1 MWPVLS
7 CTGRSVSVS
16 LCVPSGVFAAND
28 YFAIICSGFRL
39 KGQLFHMVT
48 ATRQPEMSMTDFTLN
63 PTHLRNVAIIAH
75 VDHGKTTLVDGLL
88 KQSNVFR
95 DPDAAGDLILDSN
108 DLERERG
115 ITILAKNTA
124 VSYGGVKIN
133 IIDTPGHADFGGEVE
148 RVLNMADGCL
158 LLVDAVEGPMPQT
171 RTVLARALER
181 GLRPIVVINKID
193 RPASRI
199 DEALERLHDLFL
211 ELATDAD
218 QLEFPVLYAIA
229 REGQAG
235 FEPDVASLEPNLI
248 PLFETIINEVPPPDV
263 DPQGPAQMLIAS
275 LDYDTHRGRIAIGR
289 IQRGTIR
296 VGETLLHLDLDGT
309 ELRQKVTSL
318 AVFDGLKRVEVQEA
332 SAGEIVAMAGFAEA
346 KIGATLT
353 DPEAPDA
360 LPAIAV
366 EEPTLRLT
374 FGVNTSPFSG
384 REGQYSTSRQLN
396 ERLNRELETNLSLRV
411 EPTAQADVF
420 AVSGRGELHL
430 SVLIET
436 MRREG
441 FEFQV
446 SRPEVITRQIDGVTH
461 EPVEQLVIDTTEEYV
476 GTVSDLVG
484 GRRAR
489 LTDMVNDGR
498 GAVRLEYT
506 IPTRGLI
513 GLRNAFLT
521 ATRGNGVM
529 ASRLIGY
536 EPWHGP
542 IQSNRS
548 GPLVA
553 SEGGTALS
561 HGLANAQERGV
572 TFIEPQT
579 QVYEGMIVGQHPR
592 QGDLPVNV
600 CRAKKLTNMR
610 ASTKDI
616 AIGLTPPTVLSLEQ
630 ALDFLADDELLEV
643 TPQNWR
649 LRKRYLSADDRAKE
663 RKKAQM
669 QAASRS

>member
-1 MWPVLS
+1 
-7 CTGRSVSVS
+7 
-16 LCVPSGVFAAND
+16 
-28 YFAIICSGFRL
+28 
-39 KGQLFHMVT
+39 MVT
-48 ATRQPEMSMTDFTLN
+48 ATRQSETTEMTRD
-63 PTHLRNVAIIAH
+63 PAHLRNIAIVAH

-88 KQSNVFR
+88 KQAHVFR
-95 DPDAAGDLILDSN
+95 DPDTAGSLILDSN

-115 ITILAKNTA
+115 ITILSKNTA
-124 VSYGGVKIN
+124 VMYAGVKIN

-181 GLRPIVVINKID
+181 GLRPIVVVNKID

-199 DEALERLHDLFL
+199 DEAMKRLQDLFL

-218 QLEFPVLYAIA
+218 QLEFPVLFAIA
-229 REGQAG
+229 REGRAG
-235 FEPDVASLEPNLI
+235 TDPDPEKLAPDLR
-248 PLFETIINEVPPPDV
+248 PLFESIVREVPPPDV
-263 DPQGPAQMLIAS
+263 DPDGPAQMLVAS
-275 LDYDTHRGRIAIGR
+275 LHYDPHRGRIAIGR
-289 IQRGTIR
+289 VQRGTIR
-296 VGETLLHLDLDGT
+296 
-309 ELRQKVTSL
+309 
-318 AVFDGLKRVEVQEA
+318 A
-332 SAGEIVAMAGFAEA
+332 
-346 KIGATLT
+346 GATLAS
-353 DPEAPDA
+353 PEAPEA
-360 LPAIAV
+360 LPVIAI

-384 REGQYSTSRQLN
+384 REGQYSTSRQLK
-396 ERLNRELETNLSLRV
+396 ERLDRELQTHLSLRV
-411 EPTAQADVF
+411 EPTSQPDVF

-441 FEFQV
+441 YEFQV
-446 SRPEVITRQIDGVTH
+446 SRPEVITREIDGKVH
-461 EPVEQLVIDTTEEYV
+461 EPIEHLVIDTTEEFV

-489 LTDMVNDGR
+489 LTDMVHDGR
-498 GAVRLEYT
+498 GGVRMEYT

-521 ATRGNGVM
+521 ATRGNGVL

-536 EPWHGP
+536 EPWQGP
-542 IQSNRS
+542 IQSSRS

-616 AIGLTPPTVLSLEQ
+616 AIGLTPPVLLSLEQ

-643 TPQNWR
+643 TPENFR
-649 LRKRYLSADDRAKE
+649 LRKRYLSADERAKE
-663 RKKAQM
+663 RKKSQM
-669 QAASRS
+669 QVASRN